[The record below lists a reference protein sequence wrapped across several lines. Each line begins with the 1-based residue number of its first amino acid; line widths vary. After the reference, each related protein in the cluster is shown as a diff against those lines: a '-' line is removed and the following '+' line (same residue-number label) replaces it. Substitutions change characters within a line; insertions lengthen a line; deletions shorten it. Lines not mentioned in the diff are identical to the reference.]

1 MLQRKYRGTR
11 AASAN
16 STELTQAE
24 AALQAVSEKQ
34 VELEEAV
41 ARTTRLEHKKL
52 LSEKRCKE
60 LQQQVREGEKEKQ
73 QMLEDLKQQMQLEA
87 VNFNKS

>member
-1 MLQRKYRGTR
+1 
-11 AASAN
+11 
-16 STELTQAE
+16 
-24 AALQAVSEKQ
+24 
-34 VELEEAV
+34 LEEAV

-73 QMLEDLKQQMQLEA
+73 QTLEDLKYQMQLEA
-87 VNFNKS
+87 QQYTASLQEFARAETARRFGKTKRPQT